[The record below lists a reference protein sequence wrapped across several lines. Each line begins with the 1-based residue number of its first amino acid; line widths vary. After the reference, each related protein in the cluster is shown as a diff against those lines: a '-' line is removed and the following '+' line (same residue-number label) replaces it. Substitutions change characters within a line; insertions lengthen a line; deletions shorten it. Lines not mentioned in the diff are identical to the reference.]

1 MLLTLKV
8 FGMTVF
14 LGRKKRGSSVWG
26 IKARFGADA
35 SNGSLFGLS
44 SLRVL
49 PTLIQPNDSNQRDR
63 TSHFYN
69 TFVF

>member
-1 MLLTLKV
+1 MEV
-8 FGMTVF
+8 
-14 LGRKKRGSSVWG
+14 SVWG

-49 PTLIQPNDSNQRDR
+49 PTLTDSKRIQFWNITSRLNQM
-63 TSHFYN
+63 
-69 TFVF
+69 VCILI